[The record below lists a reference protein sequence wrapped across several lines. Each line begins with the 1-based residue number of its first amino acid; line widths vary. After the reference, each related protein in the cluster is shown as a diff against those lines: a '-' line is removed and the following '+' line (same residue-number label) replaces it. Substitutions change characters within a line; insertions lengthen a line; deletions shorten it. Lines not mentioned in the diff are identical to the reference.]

1 LLTDNAAGLV
11 RGDVDT
17 LAEMVA
23 RSVQVKAGIV
33 GRDERE
39 RGDRLYLNYGHTF
52 GHAIEQVSG
61 PDAADDGQATAV
73 GMMAAAHLARRQGRI
88 PADLVDLHRQLL
100 GGLGLPVTGRF
111 DLPGMRQAWLRD
123 KKFRDGTRFVLL
135 NGLGRPEAGVPADD
149 DSLAAV
155 LADLTD

>member
-1 LLTDNAAGLV
+1 M
-11 RGDVDT
+11 DT

-23 RSVQVKAGIV
+23 RSVRVKAEIV

-39 RGDRLYLNYGHTF
+39 RGDRLHLNYGHTF

-61 PDAADDGQATAV
+61 PDTADDGEATAV
-73 GMMAAAHLARRQGRI
+73 GMMAAAYLARRQGRI
-88 PADLVDLHRQLL
+88 PAELVDLHRQLL
-100 GGLGLPVTGRF
+100 SGLGLPVTGQF
-111 DLPGMRQAWLRD
+111 DLQALRQAWLRD

-135 NGLGRPEAGVPADD
+135 NGLGRPQAGIPADD

-155 LADLTD
+155 MADLTA